1 MEKWLENRSKE
12 GRKMGNLF
20 KIAVRNLRRY
30 KRRTLLTASL
40 VMIGVIFVLLY
51 ISVSGSFKNMMVGQ
65 ITDSMLGHLEVH
77 RKGYLA
83 SIDNLPLNL
92 NLNPQAFKKLAD
104 ILKGQPEV
112 EAFSPRIKFGGMFST
127 FVETTNIRLNGIS
140 PDQEFKTIPLLPSR
154 IIGGQKTL
162 NKGEILV
169 PDLLAR
175 GMKVNV
181 GDTIVIVATN
191 KDGSVNGKQFKVS
204 GVLESV
210 SGPGGRDG
218 YIHIEDAM
226 ETLRMEEME
235 ISEVALRLRDFGQ
248 LNPFSKKLEGLLS
261 GEVNKEGKPIFEVH
275 TWEKLSPFYN
285 IARMIDVMSFFIK
298 LMLIAVVL
306 ISIMNVMIMAVYER
320 IREIGTIAAIGTLP
334 GKILSMF
341 LVEGFC
347 LGATGALA
355 GNILGIIIILVL
367 NRIGITF
374 DFGLQKGLV
383 LSATIAP
390 GDVLMISLIV
400 ILISVVA
407 SLQPAFKASRM
418 EPIKA
423 LRHV

>member
-1 MEKWLENRSKE
+1 
-12 GRKMGNLF
+12 MGNLF

-30 KRRTLLTASL
+30 KRRTLLTTSL
-40 VMIGVIFVLLY
+40 VTIGVIFVLLY

-77 RKGYLA
+77 QKGYLA

-92 NLNPQAFKKLAD
+92 NLKPQAYKKLVD
-104 ILKGQPEV
+104 ILNKEPEV
-112 EAFSPRIKFGGMFST
+112 EAFSPRVKFGGMFST
-127 FVETTNIRLNGIS
+127 FVETTNIRLNGVS
-140 PDQEFKTIPLLPSR
+140 PDQEFKAVPLLASR
-154 IIGGQKTL
+154 IIRGQKTL

-181 GDTIVIVATN
+181 GDTVVIVATN

-210 SGPGGRDG
+210 SGPGGRDS

-235 ISEVALRLRDFGQ
+235 ISEVAIRLKHFGR
-248 LNPFSKKLEGLLS
+248 LNTFAKKLEGLLS

-285 IARMIDVMSFFIK
+285 IARMIDMMSLFIR

-341 LVEGFC
+341 LVEGFL
-347 LGATGALA
+347 LGAMGAVA
-355 GNILGIIIILVL
+355 GNIVGMIIILII
-367 NRIGITF
+367 NRSGITF
-374 DFGLQKGLV
+374 DFGMQTGLV

-390 GDVLMISLIV
+390 GDVLIISAIV
-400 ILISVVA
+400 IFISVVA

>member
-1 MEKWLENRSKE
+1 
-12 GRKMGNLF
+12 MGNLF
-20 KIAVRNLRRY
+20 KIAIRNLRRY

-40 VMIGVIFVLLY
+40 VTIGVVFVLLF
-51 ISVSGSFKNMMVGQ
+51 ISISGSFKNMMIGQ
-65 ITDSMLGHLEVH
+65 MTDSMLGHLEVH

-92 NLNPQAFKKLAD
+92 NLKMQAYKKLEG
-104 ILKGQPEV
+104 ILNQQPEV

-127 FVETTNIRLNGIS
+127 FVETTNIRLNGVY
-140 PDQEFKTIPLLPSR
+140 PDRELKTVPLLPSR
-154 IIGGQKTL
+154 VTNGTKKTL
-162 NKGEILV
+162 EKGEIWIPELMSKS
-169 PDLLAR
+169 
-175 GMKVNV
+175 MKVNI
-181 GDTIVIVATN
+181 GDTVVIVATN

-204 GVLESV
+204 GVLESIT
-210 SGPGGRDG
+210 GPGGRDG

-235 ISEVALRLRDFGQ
+235 ISEVAIRLKDFSR
-248 LNPFSKKLEGLLS
+248 LHTFSDKLEGILS
-261 GEVNKEGKPIFEVH
+261 EEINKQGKPIYEVH

-347 LGATGALA
+347 LGAMGAVA
-355 GNILGIIIILVL
+355 GNILGIVIILIL
-367 NRIGITF
+367 NRFGITF
-374 DFGLQKGLV
+374 DFGRQTGLV
-383 LSATIAP
+383 LHATIASS
-390 GDVLMISLIV
+390 DVLVISLIV
-400 ILISVVA
+400 IFISVVA

-418 EPIKA
+418 EPINA

>member
-1 MEKWLENRSKE
+1 
-12 GRKMGNLF
+12 
-20 KIAVRNLRRY
+20 
-30 KRRTLLTASL
+30 
-40 VMIGVIFVLLY
+40 MIGVIFVLLY

-104 ILKGQPEV
+104 ILKSQPEV
-112 EAFSPRIKFGGMFST
+112 EAFSARIKFGGMFST
-127 FVETTNIRLNGIS
+127 FVETTNIRLNGVS

-235 ISEVALRLRDFGQ
+235 ISEVALRLRHFGQ
-248 LNPFSKKLEGLLS
+248 LNTFSEKLEGLLS

-347 LGATGALA
+347 LGAIGALA
-355 GNILGIIIILVL
+355 GNILGIIIILIL

-390 GDVLMISLIV
+390 GDVLIISLIV
-400 ILISVVA
+400 ILISVIA